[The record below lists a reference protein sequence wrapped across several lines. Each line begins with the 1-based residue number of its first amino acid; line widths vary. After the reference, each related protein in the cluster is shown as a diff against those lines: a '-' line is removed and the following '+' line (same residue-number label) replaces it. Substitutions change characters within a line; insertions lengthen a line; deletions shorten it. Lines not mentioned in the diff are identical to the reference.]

1 MTVFPNSGKEIHTLA
16 FNQAKCEWNLGKKKK
31 RLIISITVLDHKEIK
46 NVMRLNEQRR
56 MKSITD

>member
-31 RLIISITVLDHKEIK
+31 D
-46 NVMRLNEQRR
+46 
-56 MKSITD
+56 